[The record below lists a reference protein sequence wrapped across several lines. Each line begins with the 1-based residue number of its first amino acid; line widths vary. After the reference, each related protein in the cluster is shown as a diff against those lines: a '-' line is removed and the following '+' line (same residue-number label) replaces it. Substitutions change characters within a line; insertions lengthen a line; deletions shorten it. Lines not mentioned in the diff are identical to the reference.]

1 MHIGESLERIGC
13 AKNFTER
20 WNSLIF
26 CLAELGADQVNYGI
40 LDSFNYDLNVAPV
53 TFISTM
59 EEEWIDYYGERRFDL
74 IDPHVKF
81 VRDGLLSPYKWG
93 ESTLDRLG
101 CSDEKQVVAE
111 TVSAGL
117 RSQYS
122 VILPDAHCSGRP
134 IGALTIGSSMSE
146 RQYFKSIAGREGDL
160 AALAMMFHF
169 LSIGELRR
177 EQAQARRLSARE
189 RDCLSFM
196 ALGLRTG
203 RIAEKLKLSEVTV
216 ELHLR
221 NARKKLRASTTA
233 QAVARAITFG
243 DITL

>member
-1 MHIGESLERIGC
+1 
-13 AKNFTER
+13 
-20 WNSLIF
+20 
-26 CLAELGADQVNYGI
+26 
-40 LDSFNYDLNVAPV
+40 
-53 TFISTM
+53 
-59 EEEWIDYYGERRFDL
+59 
-74 IDPHVKF
+74 
-81 VRDGLLSPYKWG
+81 
-93 ESTLDRLG
+93 
-101 CSDEKQVVAE
+101 
-111 TVSAGL
+111 
-117 RSQYS
+117 
-122 VILPDAHCSGRP
+122 
-134 IGALTIGSSMSE
+134 MSE

-203 RIAEKLKLSEVTV
+203 RIANAKLSEVTV

-233 QAVARAITFG
+233 QWSLALSPGSLQLPDGNRYCQ
-243 DITL
+243 